1 MFAVLSILTLAIVFT
16 VATRTSID
24 YGEGAFDED
33 EADWE
38 DEGDD
43 EDTDDDEYDDGYDD

>member
-24 YGEGAFDED
+24 YGEGAFEED

-38 DEGDD
+38 NEEDD
-43 EDTDDDEYDDGYDD
+43 ESSYDDDDEYDD

>member
-1 MFAVLSILTLAIVFT
+1 MAWLFVILSILTLAVVFT
-16 VATRTSID
+16 VASKTSID

-38 DEGDD
+38 DEEDEFDD
-43 EDTDDDEYDDGYDD
+43 EVDDD

>member
-1 MFAVLSILTLAIVFT
+1 MFAILSIMTLAVVFT

-38 DEGDD
+38 DEEDD
-43 EDTDDDEYDDGYDD
+43 EDDFDDDDD

>member
-38 DEGDD
+38 DEEDD
-43 EDTDDDEYDDGYDD
+43 ESSYDDDDEYDD

>member
-1 MFAVLSILTLAIVFT
+1 MFAILSIMTLAVVFT

-38 DEGDD
+38 DEEDD
-43 EDTDDDEYDDGYDD
+43 EDDFDDDD